1 MLRHPCGEGEKNG
14 EEERECV
21 MRAGIVEKHSRA
33 MTYRGVW
40 PRIGESKAKQ
50 SKARQN
56 KTKQNKTKQSKAKQ
70 KKTKQ
75 NKAEEGKAKEDC
87 SWF

>member
-1 MLRHPCGEGEKNG
+1 VEREIRMVRKGERNG

-40 PRIGESKAKQ
+40 PRTGESKA
-50 SKARQN
+50 
-56 KTKQNKTKQSKAKQ
+56 
-70 KKTKQ
+70 KQ
-75 NKAEEGKAKEDC
+75 NKAEEGKAKEDW